1 MLRRFLAARRSRSA
15 EQTARG
21 EGPLGRRLLAIAA
34 LVLAAIAFAGPAAAQ
49 TIELPGSEGGEGA
62 TMIRGRLQN
71 ERDPVVGVVIT
82 VETADGDEVDEVTT
96 DEDGRWELELEEGG
110 DYEATIDISTLPE
123 GVDLRD
129 EDLETIEFTLADGQ
143 TDTILFPLGEAGGS
157 SGITLDRTLQLF
169 VEGVKFGL
177 VIALAAIGLSLIFG
191 TTGLTNFAHGEMV
204 TAGALIAW
212 FINLRGG
219 LHLVPATLIAMAVCF
234 GLGYLLDQGFWGQL
248 RRRGTGL
255 IAQLVISIGLSIL
268 FRYFFLFLFG
278 GRTRPFG
285 DYAVQRGLEIGPITI
300 APKDII
306 GICLSIGVL
315 VAVGLVLQKTKIG
328 KATRAVS
335 DNPDLAASSGID
347 VQRVVHFV
355 WAAGFSLAAL
365 GGVLLG
371 VTEQASFQMGQRLL
385 LLMFAGVTL
394 GGLGTAYGALVGSL
408 IVGIFVQMS
417 TLFISTELKN
427 VGALAILILI
437 LLIRPQGILGQ
448 KERVG

>member
-1 MLRRFLAARRSRSA
+1 
-15 EQTARG
+15 
-21 EGPLGRRLLAIAA
+21 
-34 LVLAAIAFAGPAAAQ
+34 
-49 TIELPGSEGGEGA
+49 
-62 TMIRGRLQN
+62 MI
-71 ERDPVVGVVIT
+71 
-82 VETADGDEVDEVTT
+82 
-96 DEDGRWELELEEGG
+96 
-110 DYEATIDISTLPE
+110 
-123 GVDLRD
+123 DL
-129 EDLETIEFTLADGQ
+129 
-143 TDTILFPLGEAGGS
+143 
-157 SGITLDRTLQLF
+157 
-169 VEGVKFGL
+169 
-177 VIALAAIGLSLIFG
+177 
-191 TTGLTNFAHGEMV
+191 
-204 TAGALIAW
+204 
-212 FINLRGG
+212 
-219 LHLVPATLIAMAVCF
+219 
-234 GLGYLLDQGFWGQL
+234 GFWGQL

-278 GRTRPFG
+278 GRTQPYA
-285 DYAVQRGLEIGPITI
+285 DYAVQKGLNLGPITI

-355 WAAGFSLAAL
+355 WAAGFALAAL

-417 TLFISTELKN
+417 TLFIST
-427 VGALAILILI
+427 
-437 LLIRPQGILGQ
+437 
-448 KERVG
+448 